1 MEKELWE
8 EVLKILE
15 IDIPEENFGLWLK
28 PIKPISFT
36 GEKFKVA
43 IPNRYFKE
51 QINSKYKE
59 VIEKILCG
67 LTNTSVVLEYSLDSS
82 IKEGFIQKG
91 GTKSKPKHSVIP
103 PSLNPKYTFESFVI
117 GENNSFAHAAAWAV
131 AEKPGL
137 AYNPLFIYGGVGLG
151 KTHLMHAIG
160 RHIFTAN
167 PNTKIVYVTTEQ
179 FTYEFVDAIK
189 EDGSLKFKDKY
200 RGIDLLLV
208 DDIQFLGGKEG
219 TQDEFFHTFNA
230 LYELRKQ
237 IVLSSDR
244 TPKDIPTVEE
254 RLRSR
259 FESGLMVDIQPP
271 NLETRIAIL
280 KRLAEKENIFIPESI
295 FYLIAE
301 KIKANIRELEG
312 AIIRII
318 AHSVLKNI
326 EITEESV
333 NRILEDIIEKKPQI
347 ISIDSIQK
355 NVAKYFNVPQI
366 ELKSKK
372 RNRSILLPRHIAMYL
387 CRRLT
392 KISLPDIGRD
402 FGGKDHTTVIH
413 ACSKIEK
420 EIKRDEN
427 LKKIIEILSTKF

>member
-28 PIKPISFT
+28 PIKPISFA
-36 GEKFKVA
+36 GGKFKVA

>member
-8 EVLKILE
+8 EVLKILA

-28 PIKPISFT
+28 PIRPISFT
-36 GEKFKVA
+36 DGKFKVA
-43 IPNRYFKE
+43 VPNSYFKE
-51 QINSKYKE
+51 QIDSKYRAA
-59 VIEKILCG
+59 IEKILCG
-67 LTNTSVVLEYSLDSS
+67 LTNISVALEYGMDSS

-91 GTKSKPKHSVIP
+91 GDKSKPKHSVIP

-131 AEKPGL
+131 AEKPGT

-160 RHIFTAN
+160 RHIFNLN
-167 PNTKIVYVTTEQ
+167 PNTRIVYVTTEQ

-244 TPKDIPTVEE
+244 TPKEIPTVEE

-280 KRLAEKENIFIPESI
+280 KRLAEKENIFISESI

-333 NRILEDIIEKKPQI
+333 NKILEDIIEKKPTI
-347 ISIDSIQK
+347 ISIDFIQK
-355 NVAKYFNVPQI
+355 NVAKYFNIPQI

-372 RNRSILLPRHIAMYL
+372 RNRAILLPRHIAMYL

-413 ACSKIEK
+413 ACNKIEK
-420 EIKRDEN
+420 EIKKDEN